1 MQAVPVTA
9 QEAERP
15 RDVPVPAPQP
25 VGLEETSPFDVEDT
39 APIDMEA
46 LLAGRP

>member
-1 MQAVPVTA
+1 
-9 QEAERP
+9 
-15 RDVPVPAPQP
+15 VPAPQP
-25 VGLEETSPFDVEDT
+25 VGLEETAPFDVEDT